1 MEQSNNTNST
11 QGKGNNEKPIGLG
24 IFLEGVS
31 RWSGDSR
38 NSHNSSRSHKTE
50 TPAKET
56 YEDKLSRYRKF
67 FDSGPL
73 MRCLDKEDDEQQGR
87 DVLFNTLLM
96 DVQQNPLDNKNYR
109 GVVQIRSFWQDVRK
123 QLRVDEEDGSPRAD
137 KSSSP
142 LN

>member
-1 MEQSNNTNST
+1 
-11 QGKGNNEKPIGLG
+11 
-24 IFLEGVS
+24 
-31 RWSGDSR
+31 
-38 NSHNSSRSHKTE
+38 
-50 TPAKET
+50 
-56 YEDKLSRYRKF
+56 
-67 FDSGPL
+67 

>member
-1 MEQSNNTNST
+1 
-11 QGKGNNEKPIGLG
+11 
-24 IFLEGVS
+24 
-31 RWSGDSR
+31 
-38 NSHNSSRSHKTE
+38 
-50 TPAKET
+50 
-56 YEDKLSRYRKF
+56 
-67 FDSGPL
+67 
-73 MRCLDKEDDEQQGR
+73 MRCLDKEHDEQQGR

-123 QLRVDEEDGSPRAD
+123 QLRVNEEDGSPRAD